1 MPRYDERSGPTRLYV
16 GHISS
21 RTRTRDLE
29 ELFSKYGRIRD
40 VDMKQDFAFVDF
52 YDSRDADDARH
63 YLNGRNFDG
72 SRIAVEFAKRGP
84 RGAGGVREYVG
95 RGPAPGTGRCYNCGH
110 DGHWARDCK
119 AGDWKNKCYRCGQR
133 GHIERDCHSSPSRR
147 NRSASRSRSRSPGA
161 ARRRSRSRS
170 YSRSPRKER
179 PVSPGSEQKRRM
191 VSRSRS
197 VSPERDDA
205 KRSRSPASNGQNPSG
220 RMGDDAIRSASQ
232 SPRSVSRSP
241 RRSVSP
247 SPRRGV
253 SPSPRQSA
261 SPSPRRIASPSPRR
275 NTGQSPVRDTEIQD
289 DASPARNGHSPSQSG
304 QSPVQSGD

>member
-29 ELFSKYGRIRD
+29 DLFSKYGRIRD

-52 YDSRDADDARH
+52 FDSRDADDARH

-95 RGPAPGTGRCYNCGH
+95 RGPTPGTGRCYNCGH

-147 NRSASRSRSRSPGA
+147 NRSPSRSRSRSPAA

-179 PVSPGSEQKRRM
+179 SVSPGPEQKRRM

-197 VSPERDDA
+197 VTPRRDEG
-205 KRSRSPASNGQNPSG
+205 RSYSRSPASNGQNPGGST
-220 RMGDDAIRSASQ
+220 RGDAS
-232 SPRSVSRSP
+232 RSVSRSP
-241 RRSVSP
+241 RRSASP
-247 SPRRGV
+247 SPRRSA
-253 SPSPRQSA
+253 SPSPHRQSA
-261 SPSPRRIASPSPRR
+261 SPSPRRSMS
-275 NTGQSPVRDTEIQD
+275 QSPVRDADEDQG
-289 DASPARNGHSPSQSG
+289 SPARNGHSPSQSG
-304 QSPVQSGD
+304 QSPTQSAD